1 MMKELQAWLEAN
13 RIAYRAI
20 DREVVEIENFGK
32 LFLADLSEVPSIF
45 RGTGSDVQFNLM
57 ERPEVLLS
65 EGIEY
70 VAFPF
75 GDNWYYYGLRE
86 GFRFNILKYIG
97 RRVPGKVSIPYVN
110 LGVHT
115 PYELLNASGDV
126 SLWVKKARWLGH
138 TALGICDRNTMGA
151 TLALQKECAKAGLR
165 HVFGYSCT
173 LAHEGEKVDVKIYCQ
188 TGRGLRNLLRIQKAV
203 MVDSEDATLALP
215 DLLRYSDGNVVV
227 LGRLSSYWMEQNPH
241 VVKALQE
248 VADKVYYQV
257 DLSEYKAERL
267 DAEVLK
273 ATAHYF
279 DTFYDGETGK
289 FRVEPVLIPESY
301 YPDKDEART
310 KIVLNKIA
318 CGAAHAQSDD
328 QYFKDTDM
336 LYEQVCA
343 LFDGDRWDVD
353 ELFELMCRHTVE
365 IAEGAVARYQTE
377 RNYMPRYDM
386 TPEEKVRYKDAHR
399 MFRELLEDG
408 FRRLVPK
415 GREEEYRQRLEK
427 EIYILESTDNVD
439 YMLIQYDTVNWAR
452 RNGILVGCGR
462 GSAGG
467 SLVLYL
473 LGITL
478 IDPIGYGLLFERFLL
493 PERAGLYADRVT
505 LVTDDVLSC
514 HFYRITFENGRILCL
529 DRDAE
534 LVVVRDGEQKVVYA
548 DQLRKDDDVVF
559 DNRDLLFTLK
569 VSRL

>member
-1 MMKELQAWLEAN
+1 MMKELQTWLEAN

-32 LFLADLSEVPSIF
+32 LFLADLSEVASIF
-45 RGTGSDVQFNLM
+45 RVTGSDLQFNLM

-75 GDNWYYYGLRE
+75 GDNWYYYGLGE

-97 RRVPGKVSIPYVN
+97 RRVPGKVEIPYVN

-115 PYELLNASGDV
+115 PYELLNASGDI

-151 TLALQKECAKAGLR
+151 TLALQKECGKAGLR
-165 HVFGYSCT
+165 PVFGYSCT
-173 LAHEGEKVDVKIYCQ
+173 LVHEGEKVDVKIYCQ
-188 TGRGLRNLLRIQKAV
+188 TQRGLRNLLRIQKAV

-227 LGRLSSYWMEQNPH
+227 LGRLSSYWMELNPH

-248 VADKVYYQV
+248 VAGKVYYQV

-318 CGAAHAQSDD
+318 SGAAHAQSDD

-386 TPEEKVRYKDAHR
+386 TPEEKVRYRDTHR
-399 MFRELLEDG
+399 MFLELLEDG

-415 GREEEYRQRLEK
+415 GRENEYRQRLEK

-478 IDPIGYGLLFERFLL
+478 IDPIEYGLLFERFLL
-493 PERAGLYADRVT
+493 PERAGLYPDQVT
-505 LVTDDVLSC
+505 LLSDEVLSQDFVKVC
-514 HFYRITFENGRILCL
+514 FEDGRGLCL
-529 DRDAE
+529 DRDAM
-534 LVVVRDGEQKVVYA
+534 LVVDRGGSRRKVYA
-548 DQLRKDDDVVF
+548 DQLRVNDDVIF
-559 DNRDLLFTLK
+559 DNRSLLFLFDSYC
-569 VSRL
+569 V

>member
-1 MMKELQAWLEAN
+1 MMKELQTWLEAN

-32 LFLADLSEVPSIF
+32 LFLADLSEVASIF
-45 RGTGSDVQFNLM
+45 RVTGSDVQFNLM

-97 RRVPGKVSIPYVN
+97 RRVPGKVEIPYVN

-115 PYELLNASGDV
+115 PYELLNASGDI

-165 HVFGYSCT
+165 PVFGYSCT
-173 LAHEGEKVDVKIYCQ
+173 LVHEGEKVDVKIYCQ
-188 TGRGLRNLLRIQKAV
+188 TQRGLRNLLRIQKAV

-227 LGRLSSYWMEQNPH
+227 LGRLSSYWMELNPH

-248 VADKVYYQV
+248 VADKVYYQM

-318 CGAAHAQSDD
+318 SGAAHAQSDD

-336 LYEQVCA
+336 LYEQVCT

-353 ELFELMCRHTVE
+353 ELFGLMCRHTVE

-386 TPEEKVRYKDAHR
+386 TPEEKVRYRDTHR
-399 MFRELLEDG
+399 MFLELLEDG

-415 GREEEYRQRLEK
+415 GREKEYRQRLEK

-478 IDPIGYGLLFERFLL
+478 IDPIEYGLLFERFLL
-493 PERAGLYADRVT
+493 PERAGLYPDQVT
-505 LVTDDVLSC
+505 LLSDEVLSQD
-514 HFYRITFENGRILCL
+514 FVKVYFEDGRGLCL
-529 DRDAE
+529 DRDAM
-534 LVVVRDGEQKVVYA
+534 LVVDRGGSRRKVYA
-548 DQLRKDDDVVF
+548 DQLRVNDDVIF
-559 DNRDLLFTLK
+559 DNRSLLFLFDSYC
-569 VSRL
+569 V